1 MSDTISFIVHL
12 PAKPEVR
19 ERMRKMTFDV
29 LDAMSKEPDF
39 INTWVHEDLN
49 DPDMLVIYE
58 NWACSRDHFLQHHLN
73 QPYRKAFE
81 AALPEMLSHERRIE
95 FLKGIRSYPGRLL
108 SA

>member
-1 MSDTISFIVHL
+1 MSDSISFIVHL

-29 LDAMSKEPDF
+29 LDAMSAEPDF

-49 DPDMLVIYE
+49 DPDTLVIYE
-58 NWACSRDHFLQHHLN
+58 NWACSRDYFLQHHLSK
-73 QPYRKAFE
+73 PYRQAFE
-81 AALPEMLSHERRIE
+81 AALPDMLSHERRIE
-95 FLKGIRSYPGRLL
+95 FLKGIRSYPGRAL